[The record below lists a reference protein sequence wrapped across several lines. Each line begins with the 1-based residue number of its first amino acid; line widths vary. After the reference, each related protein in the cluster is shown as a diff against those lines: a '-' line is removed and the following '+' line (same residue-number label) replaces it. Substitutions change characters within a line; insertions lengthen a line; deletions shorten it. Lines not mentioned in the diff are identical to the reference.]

1 MSPVLRSGDAG
12 MLPCGAGRERAGVFS
27 PGACE
32 DWSDD
37 LHAEIAMN
45 PRQTDRRQDAYQV
58 ARTTHRNLL
67 LLFVGTQ
74 RDTRVLGP
82 ASSTAQRSTV
92 DRKNT
97 VTLLA
102 QQFPALLVAHESGRP
117 SARNVRLTGQ
127 QQAPE
132 SERPLRTLRPQSRPS
147 IRFCRHAGFL
157 ARPRRR
163 ATTDSLPASADHPNL
178 VVNQVD

>member
-1 MSPVLRSGDAG
+1 MGAPLSPVLRSG

-27 PGACE
+27 PGDCG

-37 LHAEIAMN
+37 LHAEIAMTPVRPTVAN
-45 PRQTDRRQDAYQV
+45 TPTKLLERRIASSFCSRRKRREIH
-58 ARTTHRNLL
+58 ASSE
-67 LLFVGTQ
+67 
-74 RDTRVLGP
+74 
-82 ASSTAQRSTV
+82 ASSTAQRSAV

-117 SARNVRLTGQ
+117 LGKKRATYWPTTSS
-127 QQAPE
+127 E
-132 SERPLRTLRPQSRPS
+132 SERPLRTLRRQSRPS
-147 IRFCRHAGFL
+147 MRFCRHAGFL